1 MSDMEKMIPVIA
13 VSRENYD
20 ILNRI
25 AQDYDITM
33 RDAANE
39 LIKIGLK
46 HSKYQLYAK
55 VKDSSR

>member
-1 MSDMEKMIPVIA
+1 MEKMIPVIA

-39 LIKIGLK
+39 LINIGLK
-46 HSKYQLYAK
+46 HSKYQLYVK
-55 VKDSSR
+55 VMDSSR